1 MTKEAAKTGA
11 DPTFIVAIEQYFP
24 EDQRIIDDKVAYN
37 ILSLGYRTFAWFAR
51 FKIIRNWLINY
62 SEKDNPGIWGG
73 ILCRKR
79 YINDKIEESS
89 SQIQG
94 LVI

>member
-37 ILSLGYRTFAWFAR
+37 ILSLSTEH
-51 FKIIRNWLINY
+51 LH
-62 SEKDNPGIWGG
+62 
-73 ILCRKR
+73 
-79 YINDKIEESS
+79 
-89 SQIQG
+89 G
-94 LVI
+94 LPVLK